1 MRKRAVMLLLAAV
14 MSLAL
19 VACGGSGDGADGG
32 SAAGNGGG
40 TKAAQQG
47 NNWDSADE
55 IESILEN
62 DYEYKDVETLTNMDD
77 ENDKT
82 YRMTRWREDE
92 MVEHFVDLSFDAKT
106 NEITDFG
113 WYYETHSS
121 DIEYWMETIGLV
133 ITNPDDQKIIRDTLT
148 GVEVGTYI
156 DEIEL
161 SDATMSVGCFGDDD
175 YTTLNVYIDRK

>member
-1 MRKRAVMLLLAAV
+1 MRKKLIALTMLAL
-14 MSLAL
+14 MIMML
-19 VACGGSGDGADGG
+19 VACGGSGDGTDG
-32 SAAGNGGG
+32 SAVGNGGG

-47 NNWDSADE
+47 NNWSSADE